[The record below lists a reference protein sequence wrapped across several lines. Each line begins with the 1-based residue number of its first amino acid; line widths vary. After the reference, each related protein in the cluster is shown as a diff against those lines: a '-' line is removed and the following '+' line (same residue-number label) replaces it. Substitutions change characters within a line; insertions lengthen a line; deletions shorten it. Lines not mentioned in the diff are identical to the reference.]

1 MKRRIRTSMD
11 EHGIAELM
19 MDDEETANAFCPDF
33 FSEFEQGL
41 AEIERFGPKALILR
55 GRTDV
60 FSSGASRRE
69 LIAICEG
76 KLCARNMTIAEQLLD
91 FPFPTIAA
99 MEGHAVGGGLAL
111 ALCCDMIVAA
121 EESRYGA
128 PFMAIGITP
137 GMGCTALLAEAVGP
151 FLAAEMMYTARSYRG
166 SELAARA
173 TNINRIVPRE
183 SVLAEARDLA
193 LQIAD
198 KNREALRMLK
208 ETLAVRKKQL
218 LARARAQEDI
228 MHKLCVATGDT
239 RKAID
244 EWFLEEHESE

>member
-1 MKRRIRTSMD
+1 
-11 EHGIAELM
+11 
-19 MDDEETANAFCPDF
+19 
-33 FSEFEQGL
+33 
-41 AEIERFGPKALILR
+41 
-55 GRTDV
+55 
-60 FSSGASRRE
+60 
-69 LIAICEG
+69 
-76 KLCARNMTIAEQLLD
+76 
-91 FPFPTIAA
+91 
-99 MEGHAVGGGLAL
+99 
-111 ALCCDMIVAA
+111 
-121 EESRYGA
+121 
-128 PFMAIGITP
+128 MAIGITP

-208 ETLAVRKKQL
+208 ETLTVRKKQL
-218 LARARAQEDI
+218 LAKARAQEDI

-244 EWFLEEHESE
+244 EWFLEEHDNE